1 MWFGNCDSLVTCLF
15 RDCDNFH
22 AIPNSEDGRRAINKI
37 NDLCRDAC
45 VVMVGN
51 IFYVAIS
58 ISARD
63 KLLDKLVL
71 MLDRKYEKLKSL
83 QDEVDDLKDSIE
95 ILGY

>member
-51 IFYVAIS
+51 IF
-58 ISARD
+58 
-63 KLLDKLVL
+63 
-71 MLDRKYEKLKSL
+71 
-83 QDEVDDLKDSIE
+83 
-95 ILGY
+95 